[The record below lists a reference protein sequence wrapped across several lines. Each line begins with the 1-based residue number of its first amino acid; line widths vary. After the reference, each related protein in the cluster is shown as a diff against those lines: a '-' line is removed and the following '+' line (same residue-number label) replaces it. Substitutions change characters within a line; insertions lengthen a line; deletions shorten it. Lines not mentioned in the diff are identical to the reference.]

1 MRARAWIVAVAGI
14 LVIGGCG
21 DGGGRQTCVADSG
34 ARACLVP
41 STSGPGRQF
50 KATGFQ
56 PNSDVQVTRDGPMN
70 PEVAVGPG
78 GQPPGSTPPQS
89 IQLHI
94 GADGTLSKGGGL
106 GVVGVTGPVT
116 FTVSGK
122 TGTGT
127 DVVLSLVLDSE
138 PR

>member
-14 LVIGGCG
+14 LVIGGCS
-21 DGGGRQTCVADSG
+21 DGGGKQTCAVDSG

-50 KATGFQ
+50 KATGFR

-70 PEVAVGPG
+70 PAVGSG
-78 GQPPGSTPPQS
+78 GQPPDSTPPQS

-94 GADGTLSKGGGL
+94 GADGTSSSTGGVLGIVGSK
-106 GVVGVTGPVT
+106 GPVT
-116 FTVSGK
+116 FTLSGRA
-122 TGTGT
+122 GTGK
-127 DVVLSLVLDSE
+127 DVVLSLVMDS
-138 PR
+138 